1 MAVVCRISD
10 ILGKNSANYLK
21 PPVKTGGSL
30 FFFALGTQFGPIDF
44 IDKTVG
50 YFHYRCYF
58 VRDLHKRAMGLAV
71 KTPRRGKLKRRN

>member
-10 ILGKNSANYLK
+10 ILRKSGVNYAK

-30 FFFALGTQFGPIDF
+30 FFSALGTQFGLIDF

-58 VRDLHKRAMGLAV
+58 VRDLLKRAMDLTIDIPGRE
-71 KTPRRGKLKRRN
+71 K

>member
-10 ILGKNSANYLK
+10 ILGKNSVNYLK

-58 VRDLHKRAMGLAV
+58 VRDFHQRAIDLAV
-71 KTPRRGKLKRRN
+71 NIPGREKLKRRN

>member
-10 ILGKNSANYLK
+10 ILVKSDVNYRE

-30 FFFALGTQFGPIDF
+30 FFFTLGTQFGPIDF

-50 YFHYRCYF
+50 YIHYRCYF
-58 VRDLHKRAMGLAV
+58 VRDLLKRAPDLADNIPGA
-71 KTPRRGKLKRRN
+71 KN

>member
-10 ILGKNSANYLK
+10 ILVKSDVNYRE

-30 FFFALGTQFGPIDF
+30 FFLTLGTQFGPIDF

-50 YFHYRCYF
+50 YIHYRCYF
-58 VRDLHKRAMGLAV
+58 VRDLLKRAPDLADNIPGA
-71 KTPRRGKLKRRN
+71 KN